1 MSGLDVSFSGR
12 VTTVDWLL
20 SASGGAQARPVI
32 ELCSPSSTHMRIGR
46 PFLIKF
52 LILLLLCSLTGGAW
66 ATDLWLAVGYGGR
79 RMISNDGKTWEITA
93 EWAQPGKDDGNNLM
107 SVVWAKDQFVVVGG
121 GGGGND
127 GAGHILVS
135 KDGRNWTETHRDKA
149 RINPVVYGAER
160 LVVGTSSYPSG
171 KLMWSTDAVT
181 WNEGAKIAAKG
192 YTHFR
197 GGAYGN
203 GVFVLT
209 GNGGGNGGFSWAVVT
224 PDGEKITSERNDL
237 PGQGR
242 IVFGGGHFVMM
253 TGNSQAG
260 LIRSQDGIEWTP
272 VAFPGDVKVGWLVN
286 AGPLLLAGNN
296 TSVWSSTDAV
306 HWNTGTMTP
315 KGNPLWSDGKR
326 FIGSGWP
333 GKMTWSPDGRI
344 WENANELTANGIN
357 RVVKAGNP

>member
-32 ELCSPSSTHMRIGR
+32 ELCSPSSAHMRIGR

-135 KDGRNWTETHRDKA
+135 KDGRNWTEVSPPDSPDRRAQHAMVYDENRE
-149 RINPVVYGAER
+149 RVVLFGGSSV
-160 LVVGTSSYPSG
+160 VVGFFADTWEYDGSTWTQITVDPSPPSRYDHA
-171 KLMWSTDAVT
+171 M
-181 WNEGAKIAAKG
+181 
-192 YTHFR
+192 
-197 GGAYGN
+197 AYDSIRN
-203 GVFVLT
+203 RVVLF
-209 GNGGGNGGFSWAVVT
+209 GGNGNLDDTWEYDGRTWVELSSATRPPGRGGHAMAFDAGSGRVVMFGGRNGTGRVFGVVPPVATGSSERFPVALPWSGDHRSLRGKCAESEISPQFGYSPVVT
-224 PDGEKITSERNDL
+224 VSLD
-237 PGQGR
+237 
-242 IVFGGGHFVMM
+242 
-253 TGNSQAG
+253 
-260 LIRSQDGIEWTP
+260 
-272 VAFPGDVKVGWLVN
+272 
-286 AGPLLLAGNN
+286 
-296 TSVWSSTDAV
+296 
-306 HWNTGTMTP
+306 
-315 KGNPLWSDGKR
+315 
-326 FIGSGWP
+326 IG
-333 GKMTWSPDGRI
+333 
-344 WENANELTANGIN
+344 
-357 RVVKAGNP
+357 

>member
-253 TGNSQAG
+253 TGNSPCQG
-260 LIRSQDGIEWTP
+260 RGGSFLG
-272 VAFPGDVKVGWLVN
+272 VG
-286 AGPLLLAGNN
+286 
-296 TSVWSSTDAV
+296 TSS
-306 HWNTGTMTP
+306 
-315 KGNPLWSDGKR
+315 
-326 FIGSGWP
+326 
-333 GKMTWSPDGRI
+333 
-344 WENANELTANGIN
+344 
-357 RVVKAGNP
+357 